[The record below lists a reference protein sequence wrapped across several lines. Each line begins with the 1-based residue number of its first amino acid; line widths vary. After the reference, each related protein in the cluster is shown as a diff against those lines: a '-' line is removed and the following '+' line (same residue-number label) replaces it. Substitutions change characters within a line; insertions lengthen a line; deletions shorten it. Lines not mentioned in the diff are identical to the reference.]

1 MPRLTSAGPW
11 TRLAVGVAV
20 LALALIVVLNG
31 SLPARPAQAADD
43 VLRYLGGEPKTLDPA
58 FISDASDVQL
68 LLQLYAGLTRLDE
81 NGEPYPSLAESWTL
95 SDDGRTYTFRLRD
108 GLHFSDGSPLRA
120 EDVRR
125 SWLRILDPATGS
137 TAPDV
142 LSIIAGA
149 DERLAGGAEDEVA
162 IQAPDATT
170 LVVGLRHPATY
181 FPEIAATPTAFVVP
195 AQGRCQ
201 PGLADGRHLHRLR
214 PIRRRQ
220 PGRPGAGAGR
230 ESGVRGR
237 SATRHPRAMAD
248 PGGE

>member
-1 MPRLTSAGPW
+1 MTSAGPW

-20 LALALIVVLNG
+20 LALALIVVLNT

-58 FISDASDVQL
+58 FISDAADVQL

-81 NGEPYPSLAESWTL
+81 NGEPYPSLAESWTV
-95 SDDGRTYTFRLRD
+95 SDDGTTYTFRLRD
-108 GLHFSDGSPLRA
+108 DLHFSDGSPLRA

-137 TAPDV
+137 SAPDV
-142 LSIIAGA
+142 LTIIAGA
-149 DERLAGGAEDEVA
+149 DERLAGGAEDAVA

-170 LVVGLRHPATY
+170 LVVELRHAATY

-195 AQGRCQ
+195 
-201 PGLADGRHLHRLR
+201 PKADASRGWQTVDSFIGSGPYVADALDGQALTLV
-214 PIRRRQ
+214 
-220 PGRPGAGAGR
+220 ANT
-230 ESGVRGR
+230 GVRGR
-237 SATRHPRAMAD
+237 SATHHPGAMAD
-248 PGGE
+248 PG